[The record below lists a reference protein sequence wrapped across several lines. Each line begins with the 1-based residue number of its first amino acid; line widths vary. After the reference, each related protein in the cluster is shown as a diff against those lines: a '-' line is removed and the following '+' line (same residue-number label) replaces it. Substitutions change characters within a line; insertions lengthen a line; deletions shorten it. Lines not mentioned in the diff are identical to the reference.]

1 MSLDNFS
8 VVRRASKRTSRRSRL
23 GLSST
28 ETQNLAA
35 NLNELTTRV
44 RKRERERSTIATA
57 IRPTPLSS
65 LGFLLLLLFF
75 SSYKFVI
82 HLLRGEDEE
91 GEEGRR
97 RFGRGR
103 VTFAGVRHRE

>member
-44 RKRERERSTIATA
+44 RKRERSTIATA